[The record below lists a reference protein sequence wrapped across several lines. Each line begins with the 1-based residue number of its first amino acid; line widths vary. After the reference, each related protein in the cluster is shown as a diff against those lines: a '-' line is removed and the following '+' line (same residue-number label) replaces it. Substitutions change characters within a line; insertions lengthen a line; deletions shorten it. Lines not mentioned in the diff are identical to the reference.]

1 MLETIKLK
9 LIKLLINSTWKY
21 NKSECKDKWME
32 TTIDD
37 IKFLIEEQER
47 QSITSKLK
55 ISSK

>member
-21 NKSECKDKWME
+21 NKSECKYKWME

-37 IKFLIEEQER
+37 IKFLIEE
-47 QSITSKLK
+47 
-55 ISSK
+55 